1 MLCTRS
7 KTTAFERALIEI
19 QLAPFN
25 KRILLERYNGLLLD
39 MSRQTFRISI
49 FFHSARCVITVG
61 SLIVPALLSIQYTN
75 GVQQNMA
82 IYWTTWV
89 LSLLVTVCNG
99 LITLLKVDKHYY
111 HLHTV
116 REHLISDGWQYLG
129 LTGKYSGF
137 HTPGEVATHMNQFIF
152 FCHSIEKIRMQQV
165 QEEYY
170 KVPDTNTQN
179 SQRITQTPASDIP
192 PQNGMAKN
200 PFIPP
205 TPLQG
210 DLSKIPEAIKIA
222 MEQLSQ
228 TQVDGEGTEDK
239 KDKKDGEAESVPV

>member
-1 MLCTRS
+1 MLCTKS
-7 KTTAFERALIEI
+7 KTTAFERALLEI
-19 QLAPFN
+19 QLTPFN

-75 GVQQNMA
+75 GVNQNMA

-116 REHLISDGWQYLG
+116 REHLISDGWQFLG

-137 HTPGEVATHMNQFIF
+137 HTPTQTATHQNQFIF

-179 SQRITQTPASDIP
+179 SQRTAQAPASDIP
-192 PQNGMAKN
+192 PQNSIAKN
-200 PFIPP
+200 PLIPP

-222 MEQLSQ
+222 LEQLSQ

-239 KDKKDGEAESVPV
+239 KDKKDGEAESMPV

>member
-1 MLCTRS
+1 M
-7 KTTAFERALIEI
+7 
-19 QLAPFN
+19 
-25 KRILLERYNGLLLD
+25 ERYNGLLLD

-116 REHLISDGWQYLG
+116 REHLISDGWQFLG

-137 HTPGEVATHMNQFIF
+137 HTPGQIATHANQFIY

-170 KVPDTNTQN
+170 KVPDTNNQGQGQRQIQGQGQVTEVPAHN
-179 SQRITQTPASDIP
+179 SLAI
-192 PQNGMAKN
+192 N
-200 PFIPP
+200 PLLPP

-210 DLSKIPEAIKIA
+210 ELAAIPENIKLA
-222 MEQLSQ
+222 LEQLSS
-228 TQVDGEGTEDK
+228 TQVGDGQANEK
-239 KDKKDGEAESVPV
+239 NKKDGGAESMPV

>member
-7 KTTAFERALIEI
+7 KTTAFERALVEIELTI
-19 QLAPFN
+19 LN
-25 KRILLERYNGLLLD
+25 KKILMERYNGLLLD
-39 MSRQTFRISI
+39 MSRQTFRISL

-75 GVQQNMA
+75 GLSENMA

-89 LSLLVTVCNG
+89 ISLLVTVCNG
-99 LITLLKVDKHYY
+99 LITLLKIDKHYY

-116 REHLISDGWQYLG
+116 REHLISDGWQFLG

-137 HTPGEVATHMNQFIF
+137 HTPNSTATHANQFVY

-170 KVPDTNTQN
+170 KVPDANSQTQRTASQETSIALQN
-179 SQRITQTPASDIP
+179 SVAKASL
-192 PQNGMAKN
+192 
-200 PFIPP
+200 IPP

-210 DLSKIPEAIKIA
+210 ELDKIPENIKLA
-222 MEQLSQ
+222 MEQLSC
-228 TQVDGEGTEDK
+228 TQVDGKEADE
-239 KDKKDGEAESVPV
+239 KDKKDGKAESVPV

>member
-1 MLCTRS
+1 M
-7 KTTAFERALIEI
+7 
-19 QLAPFN
+19 
-25 KRILLERYNGLLLD
+25 ERYNGLLLD

-75 GVQQNMA
+75 GVNQNMA

-116 REHLISDGWQYLG
+116 REHLISDGWQFLG

-137 HTPGEVATHMNQFIF
+137 HTPGEIATHQNQFIY

-170 KVPDTNTQN
+170 KVPDANQN
-179 SQRITQTPASDIP
+179 SQKPVQVQIQGDAP
-192 PQNGMAKN
+192 PNSSSAN
-200 PFIPP
+200 SLVPP

-210 DLSKIPEAIKIA
+210 ELARIPEGVKLALQ
-222 MEQLSQ
+222 ELSRV
-228 TQVDGEGTEDK
+228 QVGDGQEEANKGTNPQG
-239 KDKKDGEAESVPV
+239 KKDGEAE

>member
-7 KTTAFERALIEI
+7 KTTPFQRALDEI
-19 QLAPFN
+19 KDLTEFN
-25 KRILLERYNGLLLD
+25 KLILIERYNGLLLD

-49 FFHSARCVITVG
+49 FFHSARCVITIG

-75 GVQQNMA
+75 GVNANMA

-116 REHLISDGWQYLG
+116 REHLISDGWQFLS

-137 HTPGEVATHMNQFIF
+137 HTPGQEATHTNQFVY
-152 FCHSIEKIRMQQV
+152 FCHSIEKIRMQQI

-170 KVPDTNTQN
+170 KVPDANTQN
-179 SQRITQTPASDIP
+179 NQRNPAANSEIP
-192 PQNGMAKN
+192 TTSGIPTNTLV
-200 PFIPP
+200 PP

-210 DLSKIPEAIKIA
+210 ELAKIPESIKIA
-222 MEQLSQ
+222 MEQLSR
-228 TQVDGEGTEDK
+228 TQIDGAQPENKEG
-239 KDKKDGEAESVPV
+239 KKDGEAESMSV

>member
-1 MLCTRS
+1 M
-7 KTTAFERALIEI
+7 
-19 QLAPFN
+19 N
-25 KRILLERYNGLLLD
+25 
-39 MSRQTFRISI
+39 RQTFRISI

-75 GVQQNMA
+75 GVNQNMA

-137 HTPGEVATHMNQFIF
+137 HTPGDTATHTNQFVY
-152 FCHSIEKIRMQQV
+152 FCHSIEKIRMQQI

-170 KVPDTNTQN
+170 KVPDTNTQGQRTTAAPSTDVPNMN
-179 SQRITQTPASDIP
+179 SLA
-192 PQNGMAKN
+192 AN
-200 PFIPP
+200 PLVPP

-210 DLSKIPEAIKIA
+210 ELAKIPETIKIA
-222 MEQLSQ
+222 MEQLSR
-228 TQVDGEGTEDK
+228 TQIDGAPSPENKEN
-239 KDKKDGEAESVPV
+239 KKDGEAESMSV

>member
-1 MLCTRS
+1 MLCNRG
-7 KTTAFERALIEI
+7 KTTPFERALTDIT
-19 QLAPFN
+19 LSPLY
-25 KRILLERYNGLLLD
+25 KRILMERYNGLLLD

-137 HTPGEVATHMNQFIF
+137 HTPGQAVTHANQFIY

-170 KVPDTNTQN
+170 KVPDTNNQGQRQPQTQVPASEVPGQN
-179 SQRITQTPASDIP
+179 SLAI
-192 PQNGMAKN
+192 N
-200 PFIPP
+200 PLMPP

-210 DLSKIPEAIKIA
+210 ELTRIPENIKIA
-222 MEQLSQ
+222 LEQLSQ
-228 TQVDGEGTEDK
+228 TQVVDGQADK
-239 KDKKDGEAESVPV
+239 KDKKDGEAESMPV

>member
-1 MLCTRS
+1 
-7 KTTAFERALIEI
+7 
-19 QLAPFN
+19 
-25 KRILLERYNGLLLD
+25 

-49 FFHSARCVITVG
+49 FFHSARCVITIG

-75 GVQQNMA
+75 GVNANMA

-89 LSLLVTVCNG
+89 ISLLVTVCNG

-116 REHLISDGWQYLG
+116 REHLISDGWQFLS

-137 HTPGEVATHMNQFIF
+137 HTPGETATHTNQFVY
-152 FCHSIEKIRMQQV
+152 FCHSIEKIRMQQI

-179 SQRITQTPASDIP
+179 NQRNTAATTEVPTTTGIAI
-192 PQNGMAKN
+192 N
-200 PFIPP
+200 PLVPP

-210 DLSKIPEAIKIA
+210 DLARIPETIKIA
-222 MEQLSQ
+222 LEQLSR
-228 TQVDGEGTEDK
+228 TQIDGAPAENKEDK
-239 KDKKDGEAESVPV
+239 KDGTAESMPV